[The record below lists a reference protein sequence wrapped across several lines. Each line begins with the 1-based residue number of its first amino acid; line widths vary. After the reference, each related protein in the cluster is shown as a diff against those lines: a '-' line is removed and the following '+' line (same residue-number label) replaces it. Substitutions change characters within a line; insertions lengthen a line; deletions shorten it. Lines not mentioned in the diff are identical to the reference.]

1 MNKRYALQFLT
12 LALLYFL
19 SGALGLFYTQES
31 VFVTLIWP
39 PAGIALGLLL
49 RWRLDLWPAIL
60 LAELCIAFFVSD
72 LPFPLGT
79 GIGLTNTL
87 VPLFTA
93 HLLQRQKFSSMFER
107 SRDLFLFLF
116 VGVGLTSALSA
127 FAGTAQLYLLDKI
140 ALPDL
145 PRDWLMWWL
154 GDAAGILLLALPIL
168 AIARSTVRPL
178 TRGFSGLATALLLIL
193 AVEIFIVNYFNFAD
207 GLLVLPMLLVVWI
220 AMTTNLQVSSLAILL
235 FTIIASAGTLSGHG
249 VFTDLKY
256 TQEAHWVYI
265 TSLAIASAVI
275 ASISIETRRNLDQK
289 HYALRAA
296 GIGTWDLR
304 LPSHHVYF
312 NNTWATMLGRKVR
325 QLDESMSTFREL
337 VHPDDYL
344 QMMGALTSY
353 IKGDSES
360 YYATFRMRHA
370 NGEWRWI
377 EAHGEVTDRNFNG
390 HPTRICGTHQDIT
403 ERKVLEDDLALN
415 LIRLNQAQ
423 EIAQL
428 GHWTSN
434 MATGELWWSPI
445 IYQMFGLD
453 PDKVTPSVKLFNQLI
468 HRDDFDSVLSS
479 EAKAIES
486 GEHDVEHRIVR
497 PDGSV
502 RWVHEL
508 ASLERDEDGQPF
520 RMVGTVQDITD
531 YKELELK
538 LRRQAL
544 IDELTQVP
552 NRRYMM
558 QQLAH
563 EWTRYQ
569 RYPEQTSSFVMVDI
583 DFFKQ
588 LNDTYGHGFGDD
600 VLQAVA
606 GRLHGLL
613 RDVDVFARM
622 GGEEF
627 ALLLPQTGAKDAM
640 LVAEK
645 LRAAIASLDLLAPGA
660 AQPDVEVTASFGVA
674 EFNAIFDNEDDV
686 MVAADNALYKAKE
699 SGRNRVE
706 QYTPPV
712 SEH

>member
-12 LALLYFL
+12 LALLYYL
-19 SGALGLFYTQES
+19 SGAFGLFYAQEN

-60 LAELCIAFFVSD
+60 LAELCIGFFISD

-79 GIGLTNTL
+79 GIGLTNTFI
-87 VPLFTA
+87 PLFTA
-93 HLLQRQKFSSMFER
+93 YLLQKSNFSSMFER
-107 SRDLFLFLF
+107 SRDLILFLLL
-116 VGVGLTSALSA
+116 GVGLTSALCA
-127 FAGTAQLYLLDKI
+127 VAGTLQLYLLGKI
-140 ALPDL
+140 LLPDL
-145 PRDWLMWWL
+145 ARDWLMWWL

-178 TRGFSGLATALLLIL
+178 TRGFSGVATLLLLVL
-193 AVEIFIVNYFNFAD
+193 AIEIFIVDYFNFAQ

-249 VFTDLKY
+249 VFIPLSY

-265 TSLAIASAVI
+265 MSLAITSAVI

-312 NNTWATMLGRKVR
+312 NDTWASMLGRKVR
-325 QLDESMSTFREL
+325 QLQENMSTFREL

-344 QMMGALTSY
+344 QTISALTSY
-353 IKGDSES
+353 IKGDAEA

-377 EAHGEVTDRNFNG
+377 EAHGEVTDRNFSG

-403 ERKVLEDDLALN
+403 ERKLLEDDLAVN
-415 LIRLNQAQ
+415 LVRLNQAQ
-423 EIAQL
+423 EIARL

-453 PDKVTPSVKLFNQLI
+453 PDQVTPSVKLFNQLI
-468 HRDDFDSVLSS
+468 HQDDFDSVLSS

-497 PDGSV
+497 PDGSI
-502 RWVHEL
+502 RWVHEM

-558 QQLAH
+558 QRLAH

-569 RYPEQTSSFVMVDI
+569 RYPEQVSSFVMIDI

-606 GRLHGLL
+606 GRLSGML

-627 ALLLPQTGAKDAM
+627 ALLLPQTAAKEAM

-660 AQPDVEVTASFGVA
+660 AQPEVEVTASFGVA
-674 EFNAIFDNEDDV
+674 EFNTAFNNEDDV
-686 MVAADNALYKAKE
+686 MVAADNALYQAKE

-706 QYTPPV
+706 RYTPPLT
-712 SEH
+712 ED